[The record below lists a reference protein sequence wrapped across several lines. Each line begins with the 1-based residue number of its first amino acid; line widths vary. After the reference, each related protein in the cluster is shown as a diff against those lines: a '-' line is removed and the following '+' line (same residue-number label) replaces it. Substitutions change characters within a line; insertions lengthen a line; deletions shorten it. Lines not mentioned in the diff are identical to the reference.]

1 MPLVETVASNA
12 KFHLS
17 QDRTSQSTVTNVFQ
31 SINQHLE
38 EAQVVEDLEAEV
50 ATEEALTEDHEKCT
64 KRLVEIVANNAKF
77 HSSQDRTNQS
87 TVTNVFQSINQHLEE
102 AQVVEDL
109 EVEVATEEAL
119 TEDHEKCTKRL
130 VEIVVK
136 IVKFHSSQN
145 RTSQS
150 TAANAF
156 KVIKEIKDNYHFMF
170 Y

>member
-1 MPLVETVASNA
+1 M
-12 KFHLS
+12 
-17 QDRTSQSTVTNVFQ
+17 Q
-31 SINQHLE
+31 
-38 EAQVVEDLEAEV
+38 
-50 ATEEALTEDHEKCT
+50 
-64 KRLVEIVANNAKF
+64 LVEIVASNAKF

-87 TVTNVFQSINQHLEE
+87 TATNVFQSINQKAEE

-109 EVEVATEEAL
+109 EAEVVAEVATEEAL

-136 IVKFHSSQN
+136 IVKFHSSQD
-145 RTSQS
+145 RTNQS

>member
-1 MPLVETVASNA
+1 MQLVETVAS
-12 KFHLS
+12 
-17 QDRTSQSTVTNVFQ
+17 
-31 SINQHLE
+31 
-38 EAQVVEDLEAEV
+38 
-50 ATEEALTEDHEKCT
+50 
-64 KRLVEIVANNAKF
+64 NAKF

-145 RTSQS
+145 RISQS

>member
-1 MPLVETVASNA
+1 MQLVETVAS
-12 KFHLS
+12 
-17 QDRTSQSTVTNVFQ
+17 
-31 SINQHLE
+31 
-38 EAQVVEDLEAEV
+38 
-50 ATEEALTEDHEKCT
+50 
-64 KRLVEIVANNAKF
+64 NAKF

-102 AQVVEDL
+102 VQVAEDL
-109 EVEVATEEAL
+109 EVEVAVEVETEEAL

>member
-1 MPLVETVASNA
+1 M
-12 KFHLS
+12 
-17 QDRTSQSTVTNVFQ
+17 
-31 SINQHLE
+31 
-38 EAQVVEDLEAEV
+38 
-50 ATEEALTEDHEKCT
+50 
-64 KRLVEIVANNAKF
+64 EIVANNAKF

-102 AQVVEDL
+102 VQVAEDL
-109 EVEVATEEAL
+109 EVEVAAEVATEEAL

-156 KVIKEIKDNYHFMF
+156 KVIKEIKDN
-170 Y
+170 

>member
-1 MPLVETVASNA
+1 M
-12 KFHLS
+12 
-17 QDRTSQSTVTNVFQ
+17 Q
-31 SINQHLE
+31 
-38 EAQVVEDLEAEV
+38 
-50 ATEEALTEDHEKCT
+50 
-64 KRLVEIVANNAKF
+64 LVEIVASNAKF

-87 TVTNVFQSINQHLEE
+87 TAMNVFQSINQKAEE
-102 AQVVEDL
+102 AQVAEDL
-109 EVEVATEEAL
+109 EAEVAAEVDLAAEVAL

-156 KVIKEIKDNYHFMF
+156 KVIKEIKDN
-170 Y
+170 

>member
-1 MPLVETVASNA
+1 MQLVEIVASNA
-12 KFHLS
+12 KFHSS
-17 QDRTSQSTVTNVFQ
+17 QDRTNQSTATNVFQ
-31 SINQHLE
+31 TINQHLE

-50 ATEEALTEDHEKCT
+50 DLAEEVDMAE
-64 KRLVEIVANNAKF
+64 
-77 HSSQDRTNQS
+77 
-87 TVTNVFQSINQHLEE
+87 
-102 AQVVEDL
+102 
-109 EVEVATEEAL
+109 EEAL

-136 IVKFHSSQN
+136 IAKFHSSQN

-156 KVIKEIKDNYHFMF
+156 KVIKEIKNNYHFMF

>member
-1 MPLVETVASNA
+1 MQLVETVAS
-12 KFHLS
+12 
-17 QDRTSQSTVTNVFQ
+17 
-31 SINQHLE
+31 
-38 EAQVVEDLEAEV
+38 
-50 ATEEALTEDHEKCT
+50 
-64 KRLVEIVANNAKF
+64 NAKF

-102 AQVVEDL
+102 VQVAEDL
-109 EVEVATEEAL
+109 EVEVAAEVATEEAL
-119 TEDHEKCTKRL
+119 TEDHEKCTKQL

-156 KVIKEIKDNYHFMF
+156 KVIKEIKDN
-170 Y
+170 

>member
-1 MPLVETVASNA
+1 MEIVVKIA

-17 QDRTSQSTVTNVFQ
+17 QDRTNQSTAMNVFQ
-31 SINQHLE
+31 TINQHLE

-50 ATEEALTEDHEKCT
+50 
-64 KRLVEIVANNAKF
+64 
-77 HSSQDRTNQS
+77 
-87 TVTNVFQSINQHLEE
+87 
-102 AQVVEDL
+102 DL
-109 EVEVATEEAL
+109 AEEEAL

-136 IVKFHSSQN
+136 IVKFHLSQDKTN
-145 RTSQS
+145 QS

-156 KVIKEIKDNYHFMF
+156 KVIKETKDNYHFMF

>member
-1 MPLVETVASNA
+1 
-12 KFHLS
+12 
-17 QDRTSQSTVTNVFQ
+17 
-31 SINQHLE
+31 
-38 EAQVVEDLEAEV
+38 
-50 ATEEALTEDHEKCT
+50 
-64 KRLVEIVANNAKF
+64 VEIVARHAKF

-87 TVTNVFQSINQHLEE
+87 TVTNVFQTINQHLEE
-102 AQVVEDL
+102 AQVAEDL
-109 EVEVATEEAL
+109 EAEVAAVVVLAAEVVLAEEVDL
-119 TEDHEKCTKRL
+119 TEDNEKCTKRL

-156 KVIKEIKDNYHFMF
+156 KVIKETKDNYHFMF

>member
-1 MPLVETVASNA
+1 M
-12 KFHLS
+12 
-17 QDRTSQSTVTNVFQ
+17 Q
-31 SINQHLE
+31 
-38 EAQVVEDLEAEV
+38 
-50 ATEEALTEDHEKCT
+50 
-64 KRLVEIVANNAKF
+64 LVEIVASNAKF

-87 TVTNVFQSINQHLEE
+87 TATNVFQSINQKAEE

-109 EVEVATEEAL
+109 EAEVAAEVATEEAL

-156 KVIKEIKDNYHFMF
+156 KVIKEIKNNNHSCFIRS
-170 Y
+170 

>member
-1 MPLVETVASNA
+1 MQLVET
-12 KFHLS
+12 
-17 QDRTSQSTVTNVFQ
+17 
-31 SINQHLE
+31 
-38 EAQVVEDLEAEV
+38 
-50 ATEEALTEDHEKCT
+50 
-64 KRLVEIVANNAKF
+64 VANNAKF

-102 AQVVEDL
+102 VQVAEDL
-109 EVEVATEEAL
+109 EVEVAAEVATEEAL

-136 IVKFHSSQN
+136 IVKFHSNQN

-156 KVIKEIKDNYHFMF
+156 KVIKEIKDN
-170 Y
+170 

>member
-1 MPLVETVASNA
+1 M
-12 KFHLS
+12 
-17 QDRTSQSTVTNVFQ
+17 Q
-31 SINQHLE
+31 
-38 EAQVVEDLEAEV
+38 
-50 ATEEALTEDHEKCT
+50 
-64 KRLVEIVANNAKF
+64 LVEIVASNAKF

-87 TVTNVFQSINQHLEE
+87 TATNVFQSINQKAEE

-109 EVEVATEEAL
+109 EAEVVAEVATEEAL

-145 RTSQS
+145 RTNQS

-170 Y
+170 LLDHE

>member
-1 MPLVETVASNA
+1 MQLVETVAS
-12 KFHLS
+12 
-17 QDRTSQSTVTNVFQ
+17 
-31 SINQHLE
+31 
-38 EAQVVEDLEAEV
+38 
-50 ATEEALTEDHEKCT
+50 
-64 KRLVEIVANNAKF
+64 NAKF

-87 TVTNVFQSINQHLEE
+87 TVTNVFQTINQHLEE

-109 EVEVATEEAL
+109 EAEVAEEVVLAEEVAL

-145 RTSQS
+145 RTNQS

>member
-1 MPLVETVASNA
+1 M
-12 KFHLS
+12 H
-17 QDRTSQSTVTNVFQ
+17 D
-31 SINQHLE
+31 
-38 EAQVVEDLEAEV
+38 
-50 ATEEALTEDHEKCT
+50 ATCGDCGKACK
-64 KRLVEIVANNAKF
+64 V

-87 TVTNVFQSINQHLEE
+87 TAMNVFQTINQHLEE
-102 AQVVEDL
+102 VQVAEDL
-109 EVEVATEEAL
+109 EAEVDLAEEVATEEAL

-136 IVKFHSSQN
+136 TVKFHSSQN

-170 Y
+170 LLDHE